1 MLSSAPVCT
10 VSPLPP
16 SQPECPALLEKQLWG
31 KGALCTYAA
40 ADARLPRLV
49 LRVGDPRPGTGR
61 CDVT

>member
-1 MLSSAPVCT
+1 M
-10 VSPLPP
+10 PP

-49 LRVGDPRPGTGR
+49 LRVGDSRPGTGR
-61 CDVT
+61 WVAIR